1 MPRSGTECFSVFK
14 TQCSQHCGRL
24 RSYLYDDIEYPSFTL
39 CLLGLYLERLIN
51 KVNKRRVRIYLKEYL
66 SFHNK
71 SKAEEVFEK
80 FCFRDG
86 FVWTGPS
93 TSLYLS
99 HASWWG
105 EWWLY
110 CVLGQ
115 SESFGDCHSR
125 CRSGFIF
132 LQSILSPKPLRTCS
146 NRFPSYFLT
155 G

>member
-80 FCFRDG
+80 FCFRVG
-86 FVWTGPS
+86 LVWTAGLAIEIRLRYQISPARFLVGP
-93 TSLYLS
+93 
-99 HASWWG
+99 
-105 EWWLY
+105 
-110 CVLGQ
+110 
-115 SESFGDCHSR
+115 
-125 CRSGFIF
+125 
-132 LQSILSPKPLRTCS
+132 K
-146 NRFPSYFLT
+146 
-155 G
+155 